1 MAFPDQTYL
10 PQINPIQPGA
20 YAAVDASAF
29 AGTGGPTAPI
39 PAIVATA
46 LGGVPNRAMYFRGP
60 GALRSVLRGGVA
72 YDMARFAFA
81 GGASRVCVI
90 RVGLAG
96 SILQSTLNLTGT
108 SGTGVTLT
116 SIDYGTWTTAIQVTV
131 AANNAVTISYTDAF
145 GTTYTENY
153 PIGTGATAAAVAA
166 AINGQTPGFA
176 KSNYVTAVAGAGT
189 MPLAILAA
197 TPLAGG
203 NDGLAVTNADWT
215 AGLQALETQPV
226 SIVVPGSGTAAIH
239 ALALAHANNMSTPIA
254 RRERT
259 VVAGGVLGE
268 NATTAAARM
277 TGALLDK
284 RFQLVCPGM
293 YDFNNSGVLT
303 LYDPFYVA
311 AKVAGMHCSL
321 PDPAYSLLHQRFP
334 AYDMEFRFSTLQGSD
349 VDVLL
354 TAQASPLV
362 PAPGS
367 GWWFA
372 DSLSGYKA
380 ADQAFMDY
388 HKIRS
393 ADYCANF
400 LRTSLEDRFI
410 GAKSLAGSSDAIQ
423 AWADSLCA
431 NLVAQQIIRLYQPP
445 IVGPGSDARTY
456 MVSCPVMLADAIKF
470 IFITVALQPS
480 STVNTAVGAAADT
493 ANA

>member
-197 TPLAGG
+197 TPARS
-203 NDGLAVTNADWT
+203 AAHRRRSP
-215 AGLQALETQPV
+215 AA
-226 SIVVPGSGTAAIH
+226 SRSGTPCRRPGNAGAADC
-239 ALALAHANNMSTPIA
+239 TPGPAASSACPQPSPPRRTGRTGSA
-254 RRERT
+254 RR
-259 VVAGGVLGE
+259 
-268 NATTAAARM
+268 
-277 TGALLDK
+277 
-284 RFQLVCPGM
+284 C
-293 YDFNNSGVLT
+293 
-303 LYDPFYVA
+303 
-311 AKVAGMHCSL
+311 C
-321 PDPAYSLLHQRFP
+321 
-334 AYDMEFRFSTLQGSD
+334 
-349 VDVLL
+349 
-354 TAQASPLV
+354 
-362 PAPGS
+362 
-367 GWWFA
+367 
-372 DSLSGYKA
+372 
-380 ADQAFMDY
+380 
-388 HKIRS
+388 
-393 ADYCANF
+393 
-400 LRTSLEDRFI
+400 
-410 GAKSLAGSSDAIQ
+410 
-423 AWADSLCA
+423 
-431 NLVAQQIIRLYQPP
+431 
-445 IVGPGSDARTY
+445 
-456 MVSCPVMLADAIKF
+456 
-470 IFITVALQPS
+470 
-480 STVNTAVGAAADT
+480 
-493 ANA
+493 